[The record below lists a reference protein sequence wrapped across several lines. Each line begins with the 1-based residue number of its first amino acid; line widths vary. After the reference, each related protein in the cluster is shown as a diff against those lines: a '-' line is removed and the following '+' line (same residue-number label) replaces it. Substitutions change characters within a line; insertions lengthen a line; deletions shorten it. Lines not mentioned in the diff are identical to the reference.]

1 MNNWVYIL
9 IGISVTFVI
18 RVLPVVLIKEP
29 IENKFIKSF
38 LYYVP
43 YVTLSLM
50 TFPAMIQ
57 GDFIPGLCALIIGIA
72 AAYKGFDLLTV
83 AIICCVIYFLVAMIF

>member
-57 GDFIPGLCALIIGIA
+57 GDFIPGLCAL
-72 AAYKGFDLLTV
+72 
-83 AIICCVIYFLVAMIF
+83 